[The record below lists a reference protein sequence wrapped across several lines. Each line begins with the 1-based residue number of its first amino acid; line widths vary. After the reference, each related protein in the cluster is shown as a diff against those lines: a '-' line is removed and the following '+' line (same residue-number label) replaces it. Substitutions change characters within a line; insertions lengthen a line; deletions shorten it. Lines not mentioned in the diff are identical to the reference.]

1 MGSWI
6 PCYNRRESD
15 LYNCWLVNA
24 KLSQAIHCGI
34 LIRHIVQCTINNHWQ
49 VASSVLWHLL
59 PATSFT
65 TCARH
70 APLNTIS
77 SLGSIMINMVLL
89 CACFCLPWH
98 KYLTILLCH
107 MCQHFCHKRL
117 SCAQYPTSHKKKKDW
132 RHKVEKLR
140 LDRTTY
146 DCIENDRLGFPLLC
160 SHGICSVLTDSPTL
174 KSSLTKYFRSFRA
187 GSMTLVGIFGGENL
201 CCVIVWST
209 KIFIRSQSM
218 SET

>member
-117 SCAQYPTSHKKKKDW
+117 SCAQYPTSHKKKKTGGT
-132 RHKVEKLR
+132 KLR
-140 LDRTTY
+140 SWGWTEQLMTALKTTG
-146 DCIENDRLGFPLLC
+146 LV
-160 SHGICSVLTDSPTL
+160 SHCCVHMVSVLCWLTHPRWNHP
-174 KSSLTKYFRSFRA
+174 SLNTSDP
-187 GSMTLVGIFGGENL
+187 SEQE
-201 CCVIVWST
+201 VWRWLEFLEE
-209 KIFIRSQSM
+209 KIFVVWLFDQQRSS
-218 SET
+218 